1 MATTVAPDQRTQ
13 ARTIEDERPWTT
25 GSVWSVDF
33 IRVKPGRNVEYAR
46 VLKETWAKVLEEQKK
61 EGLVLSYKILGGMPS
76 NREEFTHVLMVE
88 YPNYAAFD
96 QQDKFDAVLK
106 RTIGSLGSLQE
117 MMREREEFREA
128 LGTRLL
134 REFRLK

>member
-13 ARTIEDERPWTT
+13 ARTIEDERPWTA

-106 RTIGSLGSLQE
+106 RTIGSLGSFQE

>member
-1 MATTVAPDQRTQ
+1 VATTVTPDQRTQ
-13 ARTIEDERPWTT
+13 ARTIEDERPWTA

-106 RTIGSLGSLQE
+106 RTIGSLGSFQE

>member
-13 ARTIEDERPWTT
+13 ARTIEDERPWTA

>member
-106 RTIGSLGSLQE
+106 RTIGSLGSFQE

>member
-1 MATTVAPDQRTQ
+1 
-13 ARTIEDERPWTT
+13 
-25 GSVWSVDF
+25 
-33 IRVKPGRNVEYAR
+33 

-106 RTIGSLGSLQE
+106 RTIGSLGSFQE